1 MRLEK
6 NGVKNREPVNI
17 RPARI
22 EEAPVM
28 ARLIGEGLNS
38 RLNDLGPWFVNFL
51 HRHMVASAL
60 CTCLV
65 AETTNGIVGYA
76 AALHST
82 SKFYR
87 EFFLKKGLI
96 AGLLILPW
104 LFTPKNIRTVINSTL
119 YSGKAAQEDPEAELV
134 SIVVLPEA
142 RGMGVGKK
150 LFQGTINELKNACI
164 PQLKITTPVDNKVAN
179 AMYLKQG
186 CKHMRSE
193 AFSHN
198 VDVNVYF
205 CNI

>member
-1 MRLEK
+1 MKIE
-6 NGVKNREPVNI
+6 NPVII
-17 RPARI
+17 RPARA

-38 RLNDLGPWFVNFL
+38 RLNDLGPWFINFL

-65 AETTNGIVGYA
+65 AETTDGIVGYA

-104 LFTPKNIRTVINSTL
+104 LFTAKNIRTVLNSTM
-119 YSGKAAQEDPEAELV
+119 YSSKANQEDPAAELI
-134 SIVVLPEA
+134 SIVVLAEA
-142 RGMGVGKK
+142 RGMGIGQK
-150 LFQGTINELKNACI
+150 LLHATINDLKNAGI
-164 PQLKITTPVDNKVAN
+164 TRLKITTPVDNKVAN

-186 CKHMRSE
+186 CRCMRSE
-193 AFSHN
+193 AFCHN